1 MKFILLF
8 FISLFALSA
17 SLSEDNSTQL
27 FKLLLYYQT
36 ESSIELSTFD
46 YKNIVLSNSQLTVF
60 GSDNKKSKDKD
71 KKMSSES
78 YLYTL
83 RFEYL
88 DTPCLEGSFMCY
100 YGQFQKEF
108 KDKNYD
114 MNCPQAIIN
123 ERVITQEELNTKCVL
138 LFEKFSNM
146 VSNALWV
153 CHPDQSEILEFA
165 KNVTSLTRKYH
176 KKQKETIILTKHIEQ
191 NSFLVDGELVVTDID
206 LFFRTIETKEERMR
220 YKLINVKESVQ
231 LLSETKEMINDWVGD
246 EKVKPEENRCFK
258 LVVQTEGT
266 NTIEYFCFYDID
278 DKTNV
283 MKGNKMAEKYARLIN
298 EKLMNVKVHSTLDS
312 LLSGDTT
319 IKLTPILNDLQRK
332 IDKEKFTLKLIGKTK
347 IDILSVL
354 NKKRIDE
361 VNKMC
366 KNDTICREKLLEL
379 SKDVGKNNK
388 TPLTDVNNPYI
399 EYLNTINKD
408 EILSAWKTLRQK
420 NKEYHSIEE
429 ITTQCKD
436 IKEERRDVTKERLL
450 DLLHYTDV
458 NLFWNYVPNLGK
470 K

>member
-8 FISLFALSA
+8 FISLFALYK
-17 SLSEDNSTQL
+17 SLSEDNNTQL

-60 GSDNKKSKDKD
+60 GSSNKKSKEKD

-88 DTPCLEGSFMCY
+88 DTPCLDGSFMCY

-114 MNCPQAIIN
+114 MNCPQEITN
-123 ERVITQEELNTKCVL
+123 EGVITQEELNTKCVL
-138 LFEKFSNM
+138 LFEKFSNK

-153 CHPDQSEILEFA
+153 CHPEQSEILEFA

-176 KKQKETIILTKHIEQ
+176 KNQKETIILTKHIEQ
-191 NSFLVDGELVVTDID
+191 NSFLIDGELVVTDTE

-220 YKLINVKESVQ
+220 YKLIHLKESVQ
-231 LLSETKEMINDWVGD
+231 LLSETKEKIYDWEGD

-258 LVVQTEGT
+258 IVVKIEGS

-332 IDKEKFTLKLIGKTK
+332 IDKEKFTLKLFIQNKTE
-347 IDILSVL
+347 ILQIL

-366 KNDTICREKLLEL
+366 KNDTNCRERLLEL
-379 SKDVGKNNK
+379 SKDVGKDNK
-388 TPLTDVNNPYI
+388 NPLTDVNNPYI
-399 EYLNTINKD
+399 EYLKNINRD
-408 EILSAWKTLRQK
+408 EILSAWKTLRQE

-429 ITTQCKD
+429 ITTQCK
-436 IKEERRDVTKERLL
+436 KTKLDVSKERLL
-450 DLLHYTDV
+450 DLLHYTGV
-458 NLFWNYVPNLGK
+458 NLFWNYIPNLGK
-470 K
+470 NNTY